1 MLVLHLFLKT
11 CDGVFTLTV
20 YVWSSQCIMSCQR
33 APRLKGF
40 LCCCVVMVEAAVSLT
55 SFPVCFCFHILLFSP
70 NSLLHMDLACLT
82 CTLCQMLHCIWWFV
96 LRPRCVFDTVAL
108 NAAISRVA
116 SIICLTCISVLADLA
131 FQRCLFAFM
140 LFAGSLFLYRVQIHL
155 AQRLTVHQI
164 RLQCVYGRVCVL
176 AGCSC
181 FRLGVNSCQLGDCC
195 FLQRRCNE
203 TLEEERNGRRGRR
216 DQVPSG
222 HHMREN

>member
-140 LFAGSLFLYRVQIHL
+140 LFAGSLFLHRVQIHL
-155 AQRLTVHQI
+155 AHLAAYSTSNKASV
-164 RLQCVYGRVCVL
+164 CVRACVCPGRV
-176 AGCSC
+176 
-181 FRLGVNSCQLGDCC
+181 
-195 FLQRRCNE
+195 FL
-203 TLEEERNGRRGRR
+203 L
-216 DQVPSG
+216 
-222 HHMREN
+222 